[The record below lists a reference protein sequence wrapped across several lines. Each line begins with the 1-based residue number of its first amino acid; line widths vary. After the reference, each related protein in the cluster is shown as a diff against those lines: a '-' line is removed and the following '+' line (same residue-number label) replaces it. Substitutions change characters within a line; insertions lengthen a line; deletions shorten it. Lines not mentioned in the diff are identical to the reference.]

1 MARRLHPRLSQS
13 EQGDDGWNDP
23 TKEEI
28 IRWFMERMDRV
39 PDGAEMKVNIELAYY
54 EESYSAYKDV

>member
-1 MARRLHPRLSQS
+1 MSRYLHSRLSQS
-13 EQGDDGWNDP
+13 KQGDDDRNDP

-28 IRWFMERMDRV
+28 VRWFMERMDRV

-54 EESYSAYKDV
+54 EEKYSAYKDV

>member
-13 EQGDDGWNDP
+13 KQGGDSWNGP

-54 EESYSAYKDV
+54 EESYAAYKDV